1 MGFTVEEQI
10 LAVVVG
16 ILATFLANKL
26 GADGSSSGASMKS
39 NLKEIITIQTELAN
53 AGTDIVEALKEAT
66 AKGQALFAAGDKGG
80 LATLAERAASLRGA
94 FVESYIENHADV
106 DPLTITLPLPD
117 TDAVAVNLGTKD
129 EIVKDLSEEVTMKIL
144 TVERVTDM
152 ETLRPLPRA
161 PKDPYYQYIFLTWTQ
176 QLGDVNVV
184 VVNTGILGLV
194 EYSKLSWNG
203 LGKVYNV
210 KVKRKTYDQLKR
222 GECKILF
229 TTENISSLAAT
240 GIALKYGASIGV
252 DPQSKGATFDS
263 WICYSYTGVASV
275 KA

>member
-26 GADGSSSGASMKS
+26 GADGSSWPGASMKS

-66 AKGQALFAAGDKGG
+66 AKGQALFAVGDKGG

-94 FVESYIENHADV
+94 FVESYIDTHDM

-117 TDAVAVNLGTKD
+117 TDAAAVNLGTKD
-129 EIVKDLSEEVTMKIL
+129 EIVKELSEEVTMKIL
-144 TVERVTDM
+144 TVERVTDI
-152 ETLRPLPRA
+152 ETLRPLPRDS
-161 PKDPYYQYIFLTWTQ
+161 KDPYYQYIYLTWTK
-176 QLGDVNVV
+176 QLGDVYVV
-184 VVNTGILGLV
+184 VVNTGILGPV

-203 LGKVYNV
+203 VGSVYNL
-210 KVKRKTYDQLKR
+210 KVKKKTYDQLKR
-222 GECKILF
+222 GECQILF
-229 TTENISSLAAT
+229 TTENVSSLAAT
-240 GIALKYGASIGV
+240 GIALKYGASIGA
-252 DPQSKGATFDS
+252 DPKSKGTTFDS
-263 WICYSYTGVASV
+263 WICYSYTGEASV